1 MTNPPADQS
10 DQPDGAAT
18 GLRHRHEHELVT
30 SFRGLQAAHH
40 WLHWDTAK
48 SRIISVEA
56 CGICGERD
64 RATVREC
71 SEPDCTE
78 HAICQHP
85 HG

>member
-1 MTNPPADQS
+1 VTNPPAEHS
-10 DQPDGAAT
+10 DQPDGATT
-18 GLRHRHEHELVT
+18 GLRHRHELELVT

-48 SRIISVEA
+48 SRII
-56 CGICGERD
+56 CGERD
-64 RATVREC
+64 RATVIEC

-85 HG
+85 DG